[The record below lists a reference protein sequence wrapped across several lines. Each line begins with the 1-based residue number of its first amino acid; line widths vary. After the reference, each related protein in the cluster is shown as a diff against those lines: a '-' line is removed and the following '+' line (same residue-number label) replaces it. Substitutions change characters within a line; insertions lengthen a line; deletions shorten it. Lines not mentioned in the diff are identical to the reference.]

1 MQKSNIEWT
10 DYTWNPIKGICP
22 VGCWYCYAR
31 RMYQRFGW
39 NPEIRLDG
47 ELFGS
52 CQDAFAPNINVYKK
66 LERIKAGSKI
76 FICST
81 FELFHPHV
89 PKEWKDAIFQ
99 AIKDNPQHT
108 FQILTKLPQNI
119 DREMPDNVWLG
130 VTITGDDDQWSK
142 AFNLYS
148 KLPKIKFI
156 SFEPLFQPI
165 EIIDEL
171 WVFDWIITGRVTGQG
186 KKHQPERAW
195 IQEIVDECKNSDT
208 PVFLKNNL
216 KQIWGEPLIQE
227 FPNIAEESIYQ
238 QNINS

>member
-1 MQKSNIEWT
+1 MQKTKIEWT
-10 DYTWNPIKGICP
+10 DYTWNPIKGLCP
-22 VGCWYCYAR
+22 VDCKLPDGRSYCYAR
-31 RMYQRFGW
+31 RMYQRFKW
-39 NPEIRLDG
+39 NPKIGFELHDHVAIDRL
-47 ELFGS
+47 
-52 CQDAFAPNINVYKK
+52 QRKNIPD
-66 LERIKAGSKI
+66 GSKV
-76 FICST
+76 FICSI
-81 FELFHPHV
+81 FELFHPKV
-89 PKEWKDAIFQ
+89 PKSWRKDIFSV
-99 AIKDNPQHT
+99 IECNPKNI
-108 FQILTKLPQNI
+108 FQILTKFPQNI
-119 DREMPDNVWLG
+119 DRPMPDNVWLG

-148 KLPKIKFI
+148 QQSKIKFI
-156 SFEPLFQPI
+156 SFEPLFQSI

-216 KQIWGEPLIQE
+216 KEIWGEPLIQE
-227 FPNIAEESIYQ
+227 FPNIAEESTYQ